1 MLLGQVETLHG
12 LSYIETYVERINAVT
27 SEDVSFVCSKYLDPA
42 NRTVGYLIPDGS
54 AAEDD
59 GEGEYEDA

>member
-12 LSYIETYVERINAVT
+12 LSYIETYLDRISSV
-27 SEDVSFVCSKYLDPA
+27 SPDDVSFVCSKYFAPA

-54 AAEDD
+54 VADKD
-59 GEGEYEDA
+59 QEGDYEDA